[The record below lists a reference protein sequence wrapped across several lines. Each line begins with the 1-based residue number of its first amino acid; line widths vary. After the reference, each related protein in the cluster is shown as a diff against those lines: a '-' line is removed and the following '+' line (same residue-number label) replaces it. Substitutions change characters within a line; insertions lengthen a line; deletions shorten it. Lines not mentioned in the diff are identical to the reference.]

1 MLRAQRHSSGKMETT
16 PKPIDAQ
23 GAKPKNRNLIMIG
36 IVIIVLIV
44 VGVGVYAYFNT
55 GSTAPQGTK
64 FTMWDVG
71 TVCSSA
77 TQCGF
82 KDPNGNANS
91 TIATGSTVYWSN
103 TGKASHS
110 ATSCDSTGVAS
121 GGTLGC
127 PVPNASNLAGFDTG
141 VIAGGS
147 NLNSKSITFNAAG
160 TYYYFCTVHA
170 FMHGKIVVQ

>member
-1 MLRAQRHSSGKMETT
+1 METT
-16 PKPIDAQ
+16 PKSTEVP
-23 GAKPKNRNLIMIG
+23 GAKPRNKNLILVG

-44 VGVGVYAYFNT
+44 VGAGVYAYINT
-55 GSTAPQGTK
+55 GSNTPQGTK

-71 TVCSSA
+71 NVCSTS

-82 KDPNGNANS
+82 KDPSGNANS
-91 TIATGSTVYWSN
+91 SITSGTVVYWAN

-121 GGTLGC
+121 GGTIGY
-127 PVPNASNLAGFDTG
+127 PVPNASNLPGFDTG
-141 VIAGGS
+141 VVAGGS
-147 NLNSKSITFNAAG
+147 NTKSITFNTAG

-170 FMHGKIVVQ
+170 FMHGKIVVP